1 MRSDSRSNTLYLG
14 LVLTFIVFAG
24 IACSLPGSSTD
35 DSAVNI
41 ETAVAST
48 LTAIALSELDD
59 APTASL
65 TPDLETET
73 LEPDMTPTE
82 GATATA
88 TSTPPPSGLSYECDG
103 TYQRAQFL
111 DQGEDGRIL
120 IVENWEDGSWV
131 EVWRH
136 EESDPMLSQI
146 EQEAGPSLFGECQY
160 LIALPIRF
168 SGSGANLA
176 LGFYRW
182 NGETMEEVYFHEGV
196 HGDWSKLGNIV
207 SFQESV
213 YLYNESNCCPCNRQF
228 LEHTWD
234 GDQFTQTGSLIE
246 PTYEGDPPEYCQP

>member
-1 MRSDSRSNTLYLG
+1 
-14 LVLTFIVFAG
+14 
-24 IACSLPGSSTD
+24 
-35 DSAVNI
+35 
-41 ETAVAST
+41 
-48 LTAIALSELDD
+48 
-59 APTASL
+59 
-65 TPDLETET
+65 
-73 LEPDMTPTE
+73 
-82 GATATA
+82 
-88 TSTPPPSGLSYECDG
+88 LSYECNG

-120 IVENWEDGSWV
+120 IVENWEDGIWV

-228 LEHTWD
+228 LENTWD
-234 GDQFTQTGSLIE
+234 GDEFTQTGSLIE